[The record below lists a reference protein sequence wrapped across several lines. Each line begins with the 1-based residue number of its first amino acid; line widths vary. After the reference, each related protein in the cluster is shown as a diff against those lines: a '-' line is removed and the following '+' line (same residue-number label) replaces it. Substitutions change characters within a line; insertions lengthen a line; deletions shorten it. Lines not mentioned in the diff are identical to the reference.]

1 MRRYLYSAACTGG
14 GRAVVARIRKAAAP
28 VGTAYVLAA
37 LEGLEAL
44 VIREFDGLEEQA
56 GVRLEGE
63 YLQTLELTLQ
73 ELGRAEREAGDVG
86 EKAALCLRV
95 INILTQVI
103 AENRR
108 ARQEWDGRS
117 LEAEVAALE
126 RLAAMRGE
134 TAGGMQPDS

>member
-1 MRRYLYSAACTGG
+1 M
-14 GRAVVARIRKAAAP
+14 
-28 VGTAYVLAA
+28 LAA

-44 VIREFDGLEEQA
+44 IIREFDGLEEQA
-56 GVRLEGE
+56 GARLEGE
-63 YLQTLELTLQ
+63 YIQTLELTLQ
-73 ELGRAEREAGDVG
+73 ELARAEREAGDVG

-95 INILTQVI
+95 VNVLTQVI
-103 AENRR
+103 SENRR
-108 ARQEWDGRS
+108 ARREWDGRS